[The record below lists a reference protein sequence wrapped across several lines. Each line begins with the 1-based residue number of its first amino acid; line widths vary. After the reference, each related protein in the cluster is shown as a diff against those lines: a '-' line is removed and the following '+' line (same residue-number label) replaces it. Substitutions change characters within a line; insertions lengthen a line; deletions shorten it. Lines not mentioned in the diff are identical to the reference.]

1 MRRRR
6 LSAFAIACLAALV
19 VAVEPAAAQ
28 SVNRDLFDQLNT
40 QLLYVAL
47 PLTLFVE
54 IILVYAVVRFR
65 DNPDPRPTIADPS
78 LEITWTVATAVILLF
93 VGFSAYTVLGSPYL
107 SPTQNVAADPPAA
120 DSVPPDAVV
129 IEAVGYQFA
138 WEFRYRAANVTT
150 RGELVVPTDR
160 DVYVRLTSEDVI
172 HSLFVPRW
180 GVKQDAFPGKY
191 TLIRTKVYE
200 PGTYRAYCAE
210 LCGVGHSR
218 MRANATAVSNATYR
232 SWLDA
237 HADQHGVT
245 DVPVPENGS
254 GTPPPED
261 VPDAPE
267 NASDVTGNE
276 SDGSGTETGGNESSA

>member
-6 LSAFAIACLAALV
+6 LPALAVACLAAMV

-54 IILVYAVVRFR
+54 IILVYAVFRFR
-65 DNPDPRPTIADPS
+65 DNPDPRPTIADPP

-93 VGFSAYTVLGSPYL
+93 VGFSAYTVLGSPYT
-107 SPTQNVAADPPAA
+107 SPTQNVAADPGEAEA
-120 DSVPPDAVV
+120 VPPDAVV
-129 IEAVGYQFA
+129 VEAVGYQFA
-138 WEFRYRAANVTT
+138 WEFRYPDANVTT
-150 RGELVVPTDR
+150 RGELVVPADR
-160 DVYVRLTSEDVI
+160 DVYVRLTSRDVI

-180 GVKQDAFPGKY
+180 GIKQDALPGTW
-191 TLIRTKVYE
+191 TLVRTEVYE

-218 MRANATAVSNATYR
+218 MRANATAVSNETYQ
-232 SWLDA
+232 SWLAA

-245 DVPVPENGS
+245 DAPVPQNGS
-254 GTPPPED
+254 GTPAPED
-261 VPDAPE
+261 VPDPPA
-267 NASDVTGNE
+267 NASDVAGNGSDPSGSE
-276 SDGSGTETGGNESSA
+276 SDGNGSA